1 MDFKTFAIESAKTL
15 VTVAGTTAIAYAGL
29 RLAQKIYGPIEV
41 TIKEK
46 K

>member
-1 MDFKTFAIESAKTL
+1 MDIKEFAIESARTL
-15 VTVAGTTAIAYAGL
+15 LVVTGTTVLAYAGL
-29 RLAQKIYGPIEV
+29 RLAQKLYGPIEV